1 MHNHL
6 LSDKI
11 EKSTKNL
18 FKGFLFLVEDLHVDH
33 TINFDK
39 LYDSIPEEYHPLI
52 QQADYMDERK
62 MSYLRKKILDIGND
76 TIRNIDTEL
85 NKFTIHFKF

>member
-1 MHNHL
+1 MHQHL
-6 LSDKI
+6 LSDRFQKN
-11 EKSTKNL
+11 TKNL

-52 QQADYMDERK
+52 HQADYMDEKK
-62 MSYLRKKILDIGND
+62 MAYLRKKILDIGND
-76 TIRNIDTEL
+76 TIRNMESEL
-85 NKFTIHFKF
+85 DKFTIHFKF